1 MKTAQQIIGLPV
13 VSIFDGNEI
22 GKVKNVIINASKGT
36 IDFFV
41 IDSGIRSLS
50 GGVIPADRVL
60 GIGEYALT
68 IQQPDDISD
77 IVKIPAA
84 IELMQKNIKVSGTRV
99 LTKKG
104 NLLGETGDF
113 YINDE
118 GSYNITGVEFIPV
131 NESLPSGVI
140 PRSSIIT
147 FGKDLL
153 VVQDDVISKL
163 IELSHPI
170 EESSEQKKNFSII
183 KDFTSQNDIAY
194 SEANSHEISQELSD
208 KPVEEIIEEAEEE
221 TREPKTETEEPEVVI
236 EGPAAETE
244 EPVVETEEPAVE
256 TGESGVE
263 IEQPV
268 AGTEELVEETEEPV
282 AETEEPE
289 VVIEGP
295 AAETEE
301 PGTETEKPEAETKEP
316 EIEIPAE
323 APAEEKVIDEKTLSA
338 AELFERRQRQYLVGK
353 KVTKTIYAPDGRVL
367 VNNGEIITNRLIDEV
382 KAHGK
387 LIELIMNYE
396 E

>member
-84 IELMQKNIKVSGTRV
+84 IELMQKNITVRGTRV

-104 NLLGETGDF
+104 SLLGETGDF
-113 YINDE
+113 YVNDE
-118 GSYNITGVEFIPV
+118 STYSITGVEFIPADK
-131 NESLPSGVI
+131 SLPSGII

-153 VVQDDVISKL
+153 VVQDDVISQL
-163 IELSHPI
+163 IESPHSM
-170 EESSEQKKNFSII
+170 EEEPSEQKKNSSI
-183 KDFTSQNDIAY
+183 DQENIAQDEIVH
-194 SEANSHEISQELSD
+194 SEVISQELSQ
-208 KPVEEIIEEAEEE
+208 
-221 TREPKTETEEPEVVI
+221 EPLHEKI
-236 EGPAAETE
+236 
-244 EPVVETEEPAVE
+244 
-256 TGESGVE
+256 
-263 IEQPV
+263 
-268 AGTEELVEETEEPV
+268 EETEETE
-282 AETEEPE
+282 AEKEELFNLDFMDSDISYEIPFESSEENSDQMGQEAGETAGEDVEEPQAEPETEPEEEPE
-289 VVIEGP
+289 P
-295 AAETEE
+295 ET
-301 PGTETEKPEAETKEP
+301 
-316 EIEIPAE
+316 PAE
-323 APAEEKVIDEKTLSA
+323 VPAEDKKEEKTLSA
-338 AELFERRQRQYLVGK
+338 AELFEMRQRQYLVGK
-353 KVTKTIYAPDGRVL
+353 KVTKTIYAPDGQVL
-367 VNNGEIITNRLIDEV
+367 VNNGEIITNSLIDEV

-387 LIELIMNYE
+387 LIELVMNYE

>member
-84 IELMQKNIKVSGTRV
+84 IELMQKNITVRGTRV

-104 NLLGETGDF
+104 SLLGETGDF
-113 YINDE
+113 FVNE
-118 GSYNITGVEFIPV
+118 QNTYNITGVEFVPA
-131 NESLPSGVI
+131 NTSMQSGII

-153 VVQDDVISKL
+153 VVQDDFIDQL
-163 IELSHPI
+163 IESPNAI
-170 EESSEQKKNFSII
+170 ADESSEEKKNFSL
-183 KDFTSQNDIAY
+183 DIQTPALDEKIVY
-194 SEANSHEISQELSD
+194 SEVISQD
-208 KPVEEIIEEAEEE
+208 PVQVMPEE
-221 TREPKTETEEPEVVI
+221 
-236 EGPAAETE
+236 
-244 EPVVETEEPAVE
+244 
-256 TGESGVE
+256 
-263 IEQPV
+263 
-268 AGTEELVEETEEPV
+268 
-282 AETEEPE
+282 
-289 VVIEGP
+289 
-295 AAETEE
+295 
-301 PGTETEKPEAETKEP
+301 TETEKEEAFSINSLNSDIGLQIPFENSEEVKADEGDLGL
-316 EIEIPAE
+316 EIPAE
-323 APAEEKVIDEKTLSA
+323 VPAAEEEQSLSA
-338 AELFERRQRQYLVGK
+338 AELFEQRQRQYLVGK
-353 KVTKTIYAPDGRVL
+353 KVTKAIYNSTGGVII
-367 VNNGEIITNRLIDEV
+367 NSGEVITEQSINEV
-382 KAHGK
+382 KANGK
-387 LIELIMNYE
+387 LIELVMNYE

>member
-84 IELMQKNIKVSGTRV
+84 IELMQKNITVRGTRV

-104 NLLGETGDF
+104 SLLGETGDF
-113 YINDE
+113 YVNDE
-118 GSYNITGVEFIPV
+118 STYNITGVEFIPADK
-131 NESLPSGVI
+131 SLPSGII

-153 VVQDDVISKL
+153 VVQDDVISQL
-163 IELSHPI
+163 IESPHSME
-170 EESSEQKKNFSII
+170 EESSEQKKN
-183 KDFTSQNDIAY
+183 TSVSQEVPAY
-194 SEANSHEISQELSD
+194 DGIVHSEVISQE
-208 KPVEEIIEEAEEE
+208 PVQEKSEEIKADEEKLFSIDFEDSGFSYNIPYENSEEKSDSNSVDDIEKD
-221 TREPKTETEEPEVVI
+221 KTEEK
-236 EGPAAETE
+236 
-244 EPVVETEEPAVE
+244 
-256 TGESGVE
+256 SGS
-263 IEQPV
+263 
-268 AGTEELVEETEEPV
+268 
-282 AETEEPE
+282 
-289 VVIEGP
+289 
-295 AAETEE
+295 
-301 PGTETEKPEAETKEP
+301 
-316 EIEIPAE
+316 EIPAE
-323 APAEEKVIDEKTLSA
+323 VPAEENKKEEKTLSA
-338 AELFERRQRQYLVGK
+338 SELFEQRQRQYLVGK
-353 KVTKTIYAPDGRVL
+353 RVTKTIYTADGRVIA
-367 VNNGEIITNRLIDEV
+367 NNGDVITDSLIDDV

-387 LIELIMNYE
+387 LIELVMNYE